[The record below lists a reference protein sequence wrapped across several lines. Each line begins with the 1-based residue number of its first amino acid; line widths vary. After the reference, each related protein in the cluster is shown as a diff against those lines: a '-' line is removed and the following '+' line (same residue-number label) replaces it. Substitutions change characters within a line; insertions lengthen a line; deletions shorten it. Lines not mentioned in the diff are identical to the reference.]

1 MDTRDIA
8 QTLESFL
15 RRSFHIADD
24 DPGFDHAVDLFAA
37 GYVDSIGVIETL
49 GFITERFGVT
59 VPDEALLSGSFAT
72 IAGMAEVIASLVTD
86 TADQPAV
93 DSL

>member
-1 MDTRDIA
+1 MDTQDIA

-15 RRSFHIADD
+15 RRSFHIAES
-24 DPGFDHAVDLFAA
+24 DPGFDHSVDLFAA

-59 VPDEALLSGSFAT
+59 VPDEALLSRSFAT
-72 IAGMAEVIASLVTD
+72 ITGMAQVISGLLGD
-86 TADQPAV
+86 TAEQQAA
-93 DSL
+93 DSG